1 LGTVPPG
8 LSSNSPCLSFS
19 GVTHDLENTL
29 LDLAYTFVDE
39 YTLTLGSIVA
49 YVGKLSVT
57 TRVFY
62 S

>member
-1 LGTVPPG
+1 M
-8 LSSNSPCLSFS
+8 
-19 GVTHDLENTL
+19 